1 MSDEPL
7 LLEGLRV
14 LDVASFI
21 AAPVAATVLA
31 DYGAEVIK
39 VEPLTGDTYR
49 ALNTAPGYGSSD
61 FDYHWFVDNR
71 SKKGLSL
78 DLKSEA
84 GWAILARLAAQSD
97 VFVTNYP
104 FDVRARLKLDYEN
117 IGPLNERL
125 IYASLTAY
133 GETGPERTRPGF
145 DSTAWWA
152 RTGMMDLLKP
162 DPDGAPARSLP
173 GMGDHATGMSL
184 VAAIMA
190 ALYRRERTG
199 KGGHVSTS
207 LMTNGLWSNAFYAQA
222 ALAGIEVIKRPRQ
235 EQAPN
240 AMANHY
246 CCSDGRWFILALL
259 NEDRQWPTFVKA
271 IEREDLGKDPRF
283 ATTEERRKHGPELTA
298 ELNKTFAA
306 RDWPYWRQVFQDNRL
321 TFGNV
326 SVMDDLLTDEQMRE
340 SGALVPV
347 AGDNPPCELTID
359 SPLSLDGERK
369 RAPVAAPRLGEHS
382 REVLSEVGYSEDEVE
397 TLISQGIVKV

>member
-1 MSDEPL
+1 MSDQPL

-21 AAPVAATVLA
+21 AAPVATTVLA
-31 DYGAEVIK
+31 DFGAEVIK

-49 ALNTAPGYGSSD
+49 TLHTAPGYGD
-61 FDYHWFVDNR
+61 AAFDYHWFVDNR
-71 SKKGLSL
+71 NKKGLSL

-84 GWAILARLAAQSD
+84 GWTILAKLVAQSD

-104 FDVRARLKLDYEN
+104 FDVRERLKLDYDN
-117 IGPLNERL
+117 IGPLNDRL

-162 DPDGAPARSLP
+162 DPDGTPARSLP

-184 VAAIMA
+184 VAAIMTG
-190 ALYRRERTG
+190 LYRRERTG

-222 ALAGIEVIKRPRQ
+222 ALCGYEVLRRPPQ

-246 CCSDGRWFILALL
+246 QCADGRWFILALL
-259 NEDRQWPTFVKA
+259 NEDRQWPTFVQA
-271 IEREDLGKDPRF
+271 IERPDLADDPRF
-283 ATTEERRKHGPELTA
+283 ATTEERRRHGPELTA
-298 ELNKTFAA
+298 ELNKTFGE
-306 RDWPYWRQVFQDNRL
+306 RDWPYWRQLFQANRI

-326 SVMDDLLTDEQMRE
+326 SVMEDLLTDEQMRA

-347 AGDNPPCELTID
+347 SDDSVPCDLTVD
-359 SPLSLDGERK
+359 SPLTVAGEAK
-369 RAPVAAPRLGEHS
+369 RPASPAPKLGEHS
-382 REVLSEVGYSEDEVE
+382 RQVLAEIGYDADAVE
-397 TLISQGIVKV
+397 TLIAQGIVKA